1 MTGNSEQMIA
11 VIKRSMCDDTGY
23 AELGMNRTLLHTGH
37 FFPDG
42 DEFRIV
48 LEYKEE
54 KDEDGWILT
63 DDGHTAMWLSY
74 EDFEITDSRRDVLRR
89 ILNTNGAKFDEGE
102 VYIRCDENNAGRALK
117 SLIQTIQQMS
127 DLIFLRKEIVRNTFN
142 EELME
147 ILHTSFGARCK
158 LNTVQ
163 RIRDEDFTFDAYIE
177 AGGVDRSPI
186 YILSVHNKDRGNEA
200 SIVLLNVE
208 TERLIEG
215 QGEYHRKPGAPYYM
229 AVLSDDAAVP
239 KKIKDRIINKSDL
252 VHMGT
257 ADVVK
262 KINIYA

>member
-1 MTGNSEQMIA
+1 MTGNSEQMIDA
-11 VIKRSMCDDTGY
+11 IRRAMCADTGY
-23 AELGMNRTLLHTGH
+23 TELNMNRTLLHTGH

-54 KDEDGWILT
+54 DGWIIT

-74 EDFEITDSRRDVLRR
+74 EDFEITDVRKDILRR

-102 VYIRCDENNAGRALK
+102 VYVRCNENNAGRALK

-127 DLIFLRKEIVRNTFN
+127 DLIFLRKETVRSTFN
-142 EELME
+142 EELKE
-147 ILHTSFGARCK
+147 ILQTSFGARCK

-177 AGGVDRSPI
+177 AGGADRSSI
-186 YILSVHNKDRGNEA
+186 YILSVHTKDRGNET
-200 SIVLLNVE
+200 SIALISIE
-208 TERLIEG
+208 AERLIEG
-215 QGEYHRKPGAPYYM
+215 SGEYHRTPGTPYYM
-229 AVLSDDAAVP
+229 TVISDDAGIS
-239 KKIKDRIINKSDL
+239 KKTMDRIINKSDI

-262 KINIYA
+262 KVNTYA